1 MKHRLFLAC
10 TLLVF
15 VASSATVS
23 MADLTEGLVGYWPL
37 DGDADDPVGEHN
49 GTLIGGASFVEDP
62 ARGTVLSVDGTD
74 DHIEVPHAEDM
85 VFSTSD
91 SYSLSAWVYLEEL
104 PGSWQTVMA
113 KSRDQGTH
121 YGFWITDGGD
131 WMGGGWENR
140 GSKAVTQ
147 VWVHVAYVQ
156 DGAASTGTTY
166 INGEVD
172 WSGGPRDGTGLGD
185 FWIGGAKSVNE
196 FLGGFIDDVAVYNR
210 VLSSDEVQQLASG
223 ANIFAAVEPGAKLT
237 TTWGSIK
244 GE

>member
-1 MKHRLFLAC
+1 MKHRLFLASS
-10 TLLVF
+10 LLVF
-15 VASSATVS
+15 MVSSATFS
-23 MADLTEGLVGYWPL
+23 MADLSEDLVGYWPL
-37 DGDADDPVGEHN
+37 DGDADDSVGDHN
-49 GTLIGGASFVEDP
+49 GILVGGASFVED
-62 ARGTVLSVDGTD
+62 AKRGTVLSVDGTD
-74 DHIEVPHAEDM
+74 DHIEVPHAADM

-91 SYSLSAWVYLEEL
+91 SYTLSAWVYLEGL

-185 FWIGGAKSVNE
+185 FWIGGAKSVTE

-210 VLSSDEVQQLASG
+210 VLPPDEVQQLANG
-223 ANIFAAVEPGAKLT
+223 VGIFAAVEPRAKLT
-237 TTWGSIK
+237 TTWGSIR
-244 GE
+244 EE

>member
-1 MKHRLFLAC
+1 MKRRLLIAF
-10 TLLVF
+10 TLFVF
-15 VASSATVS
+15 MIFSATFS
-23 MADLTEGLVGYWPL
+23 LADLTDGLVGYWPL
-37 DGDADDPVGEHN
+37 DGDANDAVGTHD
-49 GTLIGGASFVEDP
+49 GVLVGGASFVQD
-62 ARGTVLSVDGTD
+62 ATRGTVLSVDGVD
-74 DHIEVPHAEDM
+74 DHIEVPHSEDM

-91 SYSLSAWVYLEEL
+91 TYTLSAWVYLEGL

-121 YGFWITDGGD
+121 YGFWITDSGE

-140 GSKAVTQ
+140 GSRAITQ
-147 VWVHVAYVQ
+147 AWVHVAYVQ

-172 WSGGPRDGTGLGD
+172 WNGGPRDGTGLGD
-185 FWIGGAKSVNE
+185 FWIGGAKSVTE

-210 VLSSDEVQQLASG
+210 ALSADEIQQLASG
-223 ANIFAAVEPGAKLT
+223 TSIFAAIEPSAKLIT
-237 TTWGSIK
+237 AWGSIK